1 VKVIPILFLLVPLLL
16 LLLLPLLG
24 SVTKTSLSKKSSNP
38 REFENVGFH
47 VTADIRM
54 HGKPLETELLE
65 NEYKYERRTRGL
77 QRTG

>member
-1 VKVIPILFLLVPLLL
+1 
-16 LLLLPLLG
+16 
-24 SVTKTSLSKKSSNP
+24 LSKKSSNP